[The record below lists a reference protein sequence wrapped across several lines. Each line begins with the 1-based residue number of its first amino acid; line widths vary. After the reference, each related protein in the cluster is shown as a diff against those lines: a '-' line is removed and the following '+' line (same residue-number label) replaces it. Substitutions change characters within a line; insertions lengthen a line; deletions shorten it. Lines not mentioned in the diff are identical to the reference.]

1 MTRRTDALAQVY
13 ARSLYELA
21 EQAGGREKI
30 LEVAEELE
38 QTCEL
43 VRSDK
48 AFGEFLGSPI
58 IDRAR
63 RGGALGK
70 IFHGRVTDLVLR
82 FLLVL
87 TRKGRLGH
95 LESIADAFDQLVHE
109 SFGRVEVDVYT
120 PGDLD
125 AEQLDS
131 LKKRIGTALEK
142 EPILHHYADPSLLG
156 GLMLRIGDQLIDGS
170 VAGRLR
176 RMRQGLLSSGG
187 PALRNRVAAIIEE
200 GADQ

>member
-13 ARSLYELA
+13 ARSLFELA

-43 VRSDK
+43 ARAGK
-48 AFGEFLGSPI
+48 AFGEFLSSPI
-58 IDRAR
+58 IGATR
-63 RGGALGK
+63 RQAALQK
-70 IFHGRVTDLVLR
+70 IFHGRITDLVLR

-87 TRKGRLGH
+87 NIKDRLGH
-95 LESIADAFDQLVHE
+95 LEAICDAYDGHVHE

-120 PGDLD
+120 PSELD
-125 AEQLDS
+125 PQQIEAIKQ
-131 LKKRIGTALEK
+131 RIGKALDK
-142 EPILHHYADPSLLG
+142 EPILYHYTDASLLG
-156 GLMLRIGDQLIDGS
+156 GLMLRIGDQLVDGS

-176 RMRQGLLSSGG
+176 RMRQSLLTSGG
-187 PALRNRVAAIIEE
+187 SELRDRTARILGEKEAS
-200 GADQ
+200 